1 MSRVA
6 VSLATAAAALVLALP
21 AAAPAAR
28 PVKGEFWNRSQAKGL
43 YMVTTH
49 RTITTL
55 WLFCERP
62 EFNNSPNREQ
72 LRAAR
77 FQLRDPLHVG
87 RDGRFS
93 FHGTADRYGPEGQP
107 LGRWDVRLKGRFTS
121 SRKVTIQRKLEGCGS
136 GTSKATASS

>member
-6 VSLATAAAALVLALP
+6 LASAAAALVLALP

-28 PVKGEFWNRSQAKGL
+28 PVKGQFWNHSQAHGF

-55 WLFCERP
+55 WLFCSQP
-62 EFNNSPNREQ
+62 KYTNDPNREQ

-93 FHGTADRYGPEGQP
+93 FHGSADRYGPEGQP
-107 LGRWDVRLKGRFTS
+107 LGRWGVRLTGRFTTP
-121 SRKVTIQRKLEGCGS
+121 RKVTIQRKLEGCGS
-136 GTSKATASS
+136 ATSTATASG